1 MLIQKAFAFRF
12 LWSTCR
18 LTAQIFRLVSIRD
31 IISLH
36 LQSEPGVVLLWT
48 IQATNPR
55 TIPEEPE
62 VIPFYPYPTIARKL
76 IQ

>member
-1 MLIQKAFAFRF
+1 M
-12 LWSTCR
+12 
-18 LTAQIFRLVSIRD
+18 FRLVSIRD
-31 IISLH
+31 IISLY

-62 VIPFYPYPTIARKL
+62 VIPFYPYPMISRKL